1 MNASNRKP
9 KSPVMASIHEAMTDL
24 YEIGGISKATM
35 RNFDRR
41 CLKPAPEYKAEDV
54 KRIRKNAHVSQ
65 AVLAEYMGVSVS
77 TVQKWEAGDNNP
89 HGPAAR
95 LLEMVENGKVEAFPL
110 SA

>member
-1 MNASNRKP
+1 
-9 KSPVMASIHEAMTDL
+9 
-24 YEIGGISKATM
+24 
-35 RNFDRR
+35 
-41 CLKPAPEYKAEDV
+41 
-54 KRIRKNAHVSQ
+54 
-65 AVLAEYMGVSVS
+65 MGVSVS